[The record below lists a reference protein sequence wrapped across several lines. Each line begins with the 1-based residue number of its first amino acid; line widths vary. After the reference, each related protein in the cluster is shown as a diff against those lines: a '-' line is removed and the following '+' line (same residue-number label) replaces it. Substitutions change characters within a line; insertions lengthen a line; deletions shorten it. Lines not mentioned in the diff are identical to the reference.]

1 MKTKFVV
8 LLGAVSVS
16 AMLLTHAS
24 QVNRRCSAPSLR
36 PASTVA
42 DGLPLPSPKP
52 PKAATIELADGLP
65 LPSPKPPKSVV
76 KSTVLVA
83 DGSPLPSP
91 KPPKSA

>member
-1 MKTKFVV
+1 MKTNFVV
-8 LLGAVSVS
+8 LLGAISVS
-16 AMLLTHAS
+16 AMLLSHAS

-42 DGLPLPSPKP
+42 DGSPLPSPKP
-52 PKAATIELADGLP
+52 PKAAAIQIADGSP
-65 LPSPKPPKSVV
+65 LPSPKPPKAVAASPI
-76 KSTVLVA
+76 LVA